1 MINYINYGFKMVYF
15 IIKKVNY
22 NKNKMKIKK
31 YVKLY
36 LYKINLSNF
45 INMGMVFFE

>member
-1 MINYINYGFKMVYF
+1 MYMVYIMINYINYGFKMLYF

-31 YVKLY
+31 YV
-36 LYKINLSNF
+36 
-45 INMGMVFFE
+45 